1 MIENY
6 IFNQINEKK
15 VLLIMEYSL
24 DKYKY
29 FVPTKA
35 DGTPYKVV
43 AVSTYAGRTVRG
55 VAKCDPKDTFDTEK
69 GKQLAAARCQA
80 KVSSQRLKRATKK
93 LDEAVKALEKAQK
106 YYDDMTVYFNDSARD
121 KEMYDSVVE
130 RLTKEM

>member
-1 MIENY
+1 
-6 IFNQINEKK
+6 
-15 VLLIMEYSL
+15 MEYSL

-29 FVPTKA
+29 YIPTKA
-35 DGTPYKVV
+35 DGAPYKVV

-93 LDEAVKALEKAQK
+93 LNEATKALEKAQK

-130 RLTKEM
+130 RLAREM

>member
-1 MIENY
+1 
-6 IFNQINEKK
+6 
-15 VLLIMEYSL
+15 MEYSL

-29 FVPTKA
+29 YIPTKA
-35 DGTPYKVV
+35 DGAPYKVV
-43 AVSTYAGRTVRG
+43 AVSTYAGRIVRG
-55 VAKCDPKDTFDTEK
+55 VAKCDPKDIFDIEK

-121 KEMYDSVVE
+121 KEIYDSVVE
-130 RLTKEM
+130 RLAKEM

>member
-1 MIENY
+1 
-6 IFNQINEKK
+6 
-15 VLLIMEYSL
+15 MEYSL
-24 DKYKY
+24 DRYKY
-29 FVPTKA
+29 YIPTKA

-55 VAKCDPKDTFDTEK
+55 VAKCDPKDTFDIEK

-93 LDEAVKALEKAQK
+93 LDEATKALEKAQK

-130 RLTKEM
+130 KLAREM

>member
-1 MIENY
+1 
-6 IFNQINEKK
+6 
-15 VLLIMEYSL
+15 MEYSL

-29 FVPTKA
+29 YIPTKV
-35 DGTPYKVV
+35 DSTPYKVI

-55 VAKCDPKDTFDTEK
+55 VAKCDPKDTFDIEK

-130 RLTKEM
+130 RLAKEM